1 MQRKYRKSLETEED
15 SSNNWMTTYGDMVT
29 LLLTFFILL
38 FSISEV
44 NSQKFKAIINSFQ
57 GAPGVLKSGSS
68 VFNSQHDNTLT
79 KLENDTISN
88 QDIED
93 GFIKLK
99 SILQNYLV
107 VNNIDSQVLVDLDKN
122 GLILRF
128 QDNVLFSSGKA
139 NIKTESKLVLLNI
152 SDILV
157 NEDFKK
163 YNIRIEGHTDSVPII
178 ANSKYPTNWDL
189 SVARASN
196 VVKFLIEEAGLT
208 PSRLSAAGF
217 SEYKPIAPNNTIA
230 GKQKNRRVDIVILR
244 SD

>member
-1 MQRKYRKSLETEED
+1 MPRKYRKTLDIED
-15 SSNNWMTTYGDMVT
+15 PSTNNWMTTYGDMVT

-44 NSQKFKAIINSFQ
+44 NSQKFRAIVNSFQ
-57 GAPGVLKSGSS
+57 GSPGILKSGSS
-68 VFNSQHDNTLT
+68 VFDSRNDDAITNQEIENSFVELKNV
-79 KLENDTISN
+79 LENY
-88 QDIED
+88 
-93 GFIKLK
+93 LK
-99 SILQNYLV
+99 VKNVDSKILV
-107 VNNIDSQVLVDLDKN
+107 ELDQS

-139 NIKTESKLVLLNI
+139 NIKTESKLVLLDI

-157 NEDFKK
+157 KEAFKK
-163 YNIRIEGHTDSVPII
+163 YNIRVEGHTDSVPTLTT
-178 ANSKYPTNWDL
+178 SKYPTNWDL

-217 SEYKPIAPNNTIA
+217 SEYKPIAPNDTID

-244 SD
+244 SE